1 MADMSTQ
8 TPDIAQTT
16 APCCPGTA
24 TPRGFRAARL
34 RLPRPDPAL
43 TVIAVTLAV
52 LAVFDFPALMPTID
66 SALGSFGHTL
76 IFIIFA
82 ILSVAY
88 LRAAGA
94 TTVLAKVFQ
103 GNETRMIFL
112 AAAFGG
118 LSPFCSCEVIPF
130 VAALLAVGAP
140 LSAVM
145 AFWLASP
152 LMDPAMFFI
161 TSAAL
166 GFDFALAK
174 TVAAI
179 ALGLLGGFSVK
190 ALAGTALYHD
200 PLKATPAQSCCG
212 CGPSPFEGRPVWAFW
227 QEAPR
232 RTEFRQVALE
242 NLWFLSKWLLLAYV
256 LEALMLRYVPAEMIA
271 QALGGEGLGPILIA
285 SLVGAPAYL
294 NGYAAV
300 PLVAGLLD
308 QGMSPGA
315 AMSFVIAGGVSCI
328 PAAVAVWALVKPRVF
343 ASYLV
348 FSLVGAIAAGVA
360 WNMIA

>member
-1 MADMSTQ
+1 MAETSTQ
-8 TPDIAQTT
+8 PPDLGHAK
-16 APCCPGTA
+16 
-24 TPRGFRAARL
+24 RR
-34 RLPRPDPAL
+34 RLPRPDAAL
-43 TVIAVTLAV
+43 TAIAVILVAVAV
-52 LAVFDFPALMPTID
+52 LDTAALRPVIENT
-66 SALGSFGHTL
+66 LGSFGHTL
-76 IFIIFA
+76 IFILFA
-82 ILSVAY
+82 IGTVAY

-94 TTVLAKVFQ
+94 TTLLAKVFQ
-103 GNETRMIFL
+103 GNETRMIVL

-130 VAALLAVGAP
+130 IAALLAVGAP

-161 TSAAL
+161 TSGAL
-166 GFDFALAK
+166 GLDFALGK

-179 ALGLLGGFSVK
+179 GLGMMGGFSVR
-190 ALAGTALYHD
+190 ALAGTALYAD
-200 PLKATPAQSCCG
+200 PLKSAPKSGCCG
-212 CGPSPFEGRPVWAFW
+212 CGPTPFDGRPVWAFW
-227 QEAPR
+227 REAPR
-232 RTEFRQVALE
+232 RREFRDVAVH
-242 NLWFLSKWLLLAYV
+242 NLLFLGKWLLLAYV
-256 LEALMLRYVPAEMIA
+256 LESLMLRYVPADLIA
-271 QALGGEGLGPILIA
+271 SAMGGDGIGPILIA
-285 SLVGAPAYL
+285 SIVGAPLYL

-300 PLVAGLLD
+300 PLIAGLLE

-343 ASYLV
+343 ASYLG
-348 FSLVGAIAAGVA
+348 FSLTGAILAGLA